1 MKKYLFL
8 ISILSLAACQL
19 FPISF
24 DLPQEMNFDIN
35 QSGTNYNG
43 TKLIDPSTNE
53 QFKKNSDKIKD
64 ITVERVTYT
73 ISNFEGTNTQT
84 ASASFDVADGTGNG
98 KINIGSFSNANLSA
112 LVGKETDLTA
122 SPASIAALAGFMKAS
137 PFKVT
142 VYYTGS
148 VNQAP
153 VKFSLKLKFYTKV
166 KATL

>member
-1 MKKYLFL
+1 MKKYLLFVPFL
-8 ISILSLAACQL
+8 LLGACKL

-35 QSGTNYNG
+35 QSGSTYNG
-43 TKLIDPSTNE
+43 TKVIDPSTNE
-53 QFKKNSDKIKD
+53 QFKKNTDKIKD

-73 ISNFEGTNTQT
+73 ISNFDGTNTQT
-84 ASASFDVADGTGNG
+84 ANASFDVADGSGNG
-98 KINIGSFSNANLSA
+98 KVNVGSFNNLNIASM
-112 LVGKETDLTA
+112 VSKETDLTA
-122 SPASIAALAGFMKAS
+122 SPASITALSGFMKAS

-142 VYYTGS
+142 VYYSGS

-153 VKFSLKLKFYTKV
+153 AKFSLKLKFYTKV